1 MLKKLRLEL
10 IYWYC
15 MTFYTFTGHRYVTL
29 FGSCYIVIGEIT
41 SDDVIV
47 KKIGNV

>member
-1 MLKKLRLEL
+1 MKKIRLRS

-15 MTFYTFTGHRYVTL
+15 MTFYAFTGHRYVTL
-29 FGSCYIVIGEIT
+29 FGSYYVVIGKIT